1 MENVFAFPFQPC
13 FHYKERIS
21 DIPFNSLKSYN
32 SAFLN
37 CISFMLS
44 ITVKEC
50 KACEWLLRRHHF
62 SMIAQIQILARKPVI
77 NSKLEELPL
86 LCLSFSTFQW
96 HNGICSLEHHKI
108 SYILFPSFQ
117 AMYSVVKLQVDS
129 VFP

>member
-1 MENVFAFPFQPC
+1 MEYVFVFPFQPC
-13 FHYKERIS
+13 FHYEECVS

-37 CISFMLS
+37 CNSFMLS
-44 ITVKEC
+44 ITVKDC

-62 SMIAQIQILARKPVI
+62 RMIAQIQILARKPVI
-77 NSKLEELPL
+77 NITLAELPL
-86 LCLSFSTFQW
+86 LCLSFTTFQR
-96 HNGICSLEHHKI
+96 HNGICSLEHYKI

-117 AMYSVVKLQVDS
+117 AMYCVEKLQVDS